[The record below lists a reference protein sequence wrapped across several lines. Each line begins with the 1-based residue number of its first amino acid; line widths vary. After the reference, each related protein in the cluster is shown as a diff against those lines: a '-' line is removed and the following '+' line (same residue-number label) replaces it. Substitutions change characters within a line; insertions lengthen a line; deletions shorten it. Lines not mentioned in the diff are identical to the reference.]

1 MRCVGKLALVT
12 GASKGIGR
20 ATVIRLIEEGAKVIA
35 TGRDEADL
43 ASLRAETGCETL
55 VLDLQDI
62 AAIRAAV
69 AGLPVV
75 DFLVNNAGIALLQS
89 FFDTRMEEFEQT
101 IAVNVRAPLVLS
113 QEVARRLVA
122 ARRKGAIVNVSSTAS
137 HIGVPHHTAY
147 CTSKGAIDSLTLA
160 MAVELGPHGI
170 RANAVNPTITMTAM
184 GEMAW
189 SDPAKSDPVKRRIP
203 LGRFAEPAE
212 VAAAITYLLSDDAAM
227 INGAILRVDGGHL
240 IT

>member
-1 MRCVGKLALVT
+1 MRFAGKCALVT
-12 GASKGIGR
+12 GATKGIGR
-20 ATVIRLIEEGAKVIA
+20 ATVVRLVQEGAKVIA

-43 ASLRAETGCETL
+43 ASLRDETGCETL
-55 VLDLQDI
+55 VLDLGDA

-69 AGLPVV
+69 AAMPVV
-75 DFLVNNAGIALLQS
+75 DYLVNNAGIVLLQS
-89 FFDTRMEEFEQT
+89 FFETTMEAYEQT
-101 IAVNVRAPLVLS
+101 MAVNVRAPLLLG
-113 QEVARRLVA
+113 QEIARKLVA

-137 HIGVPHHTAY
+137 FRGVPDHTAY
-147 CTSKGAIDSLTLA
+147 CTSKGAVDSLTLA

-184 GEMAW
+184 GAMAW

-203 LGRFAEPAE
+203 LGRFAEPQE
-212 VAAAITYLLSDDAAM
+212 VAAAIVYLLSDDSAM
-227 INGAILRVDGGHL
+227 INGVILRVDGGHL